1 MHELIKAL
9 EIKTSIVFNLY
20 FTSKTIFL
28 CFFDLVLDNWVIFLI
43 VAVNVQIYNPT
54 AELAMLTGTPTNE
67 ANEEFETQTLTAE
80 TKDRKCSK

>member
-1 MHELIKAL
+1 M
-9 EIKTSIVFNLY
+9 EIKISLATLFCCVFFISFLIIELY
-20 FTSKTIFL
+20 
-28 CFFDLVLDNWVIFLI
+28 FLI

-67 ANEEFETQTLTAE
+67 ANEKIETQLLTAE

>member
-1 MHELIKAL
+1 MISEL
-9 EIKTSIVFNLY
+9 Y
-20 FTSKTIFL
+20 
-28 CFFDLVLDNWVIFLI
+28 FLI